1 MVAQYLHSKARQNHL
16 SLSFGTLLFWK
27 GDVLRGSGQN
37 PMTDLPWLLNTHS
50 FQLFYQSRACVCLD
64 LFMPLLHKEA
74 RRGCTCLTFLS
85 SPRGCLNGHQGNPP
99 MFWTQFGL
107 IPFHPVTFPRPR
119 AESISPVAC
128 CSLCRV
134 SLRSLRLQAFG
145 ANAAEV
151 AGAGVRG
158 SVGWNFDRLPQ
169 GEAQDAC

>member
-50 FQLFYQSRACVCLD
+50 FQLFYHSRACVCLD

-85 SPRGCLNGHQGNPP
+85 SPPWLLERTPREPTHVLDPV
-99 MFWTQFGL
+99 WT
-107 IPFHPVTFPRPR
+107 HT
-119 AESISPVAC
+119 ISPSDLPTPESREHFASC
-128 CSLCRV
+128 L
-134 SLRSLRLQAFG
+134 LQPLPCLFAF
-145 ANAAEV
+145 AA
-151 AGAGVRG
+151 AASIRRQRG
-158 SVGWNFDRLPQ
+158 GGCWCWGERVGWL
-169 GEAQDAC
+169 EL